1 MNNPRLYIYSQME
14 ALLSVSIFIYINKIT
29 FMRKIRLN
37 ENKLKTII
45 DFTIKESVPNSQI
58 LTDDD
63 EDNDEYVD
71 DTYYSIWNYKNEI
84 EAYLNQVASIDN
96 GYVEMEDEQFYID
109 FNDFQ
114 VFFNLDNKVGIL
126 YIEKI
131 EMYSRLDY
139 NQAKK
144 NDVVLLNVIKF
155 VNEHPLN
162 VSQEKI

>member
-1 MNNPRLYIYSQME
+1 
-14 ALLSVSIFIYINKIT
+14 
-29 FMRKIRLN
+29 MRKIRLN

-58 LTDDD
+58 LNDDD
-63 EDNDEYVD
+63 TDEYVD

-84 EAYLNQVASIDN
+84 EAYLNQIASIDN
-96 GYVEMEDEQFYID
+96 GYVEIEDEQFYID

-114 VFFNLDNKVGIL
+114 VFFNLDNKFGIL

-144 NDVVLLNVIKF
+144 NDIVLLNVIKF